1 MPDLHFQMISIKDNI
16 GFIVG
21 FGTGAVVTFVIGKF
35 ALGFRIS
42 DRRTEDSDIESDGK

>member
-1 MPDLHFQMISIKDNI
+1 MISIKNNI

-35 ALGFRIS
+35 ALGFGIS
-42 DRRTEDSDIESDGK
+42 DIKEEESDIESDGK